1 MLPLAFWLQ
10 HVSTKFFINIVIAGE
25 PRAGVSICTFMQE
38 RPLCLLSELR
48 GASVVII
55 VSQRACLCINIWASS
70 QFRAQ
75 TPLSVDKK
83 IKKHYMSL
91 KGRLCDVVFTYMWVS
106 VFFSLDEVFMF
117 AFVLFIFRG
126 ERWWWF
132 SGQNKQMHTCLG
144 GNLLLS
150 SVCFV
155 WKLWQAVNVLLPS
168 LSAVY
173 DSNKSC
179 VFALDVVLHYF
190 SIHPVYDSDSLLPIY
205 NRTTVF
211 VPFNIIFFGSFCL
224 WW

>member
-70 QFRAQ
+70 QLRAQ

-106 VFFSLDEVFMF
+106 VFFPLMRF
-117 AFVLFIFRG
+117 L
-126 ERWWWF
+126 
-132 SGQNKQMHTCLG
+132 C
-144 GNLLLS
+144 LLLFCS
-150 SVCFV
+150 FSEENDDDGSVDKTNRCTLV
-155 WKLWQAVNVLLPS
+155 WEVIC
-168 LSAVY
+168 
-173 DSNKSC
+173 SC
-179 VFALDVVLHYF
+179 HLFALCEN
-190 SIHPVYDSDSLLPIY
+190 YDRRWMFCYHLCQLFMTAISRVCLL
-205 NRTTVF
+205 
-211 VPFNIIFFGSFCL
+211 
-224 WW
+224 